1 MKFSINTT
9 DFLQAIQLV
18 ARAIGSQQALPILG
32 NILIEAEGKR
42 CTVSATDLELS
53 IITHFEARV
62 ENEGSITIPAKA
74 ILNFAQYN
82 QDPEILLE
90 TSEGTQLKCNSKHVK
105 SVIAGEAATEYPTIT
120 TIEKQTSFSLD
131 SLPLL
136 DALHMVTFASAK
148 TTLRPVLSG
157 VYVRSER
164 GKLILVATDS
174 YRLSEYK
181 LATSGGDR
189 DISCI
194 IPTKIL
200 EELKVAL
207 GSKKG
212 DRSGDSD
219 DTKKKPPQAV
229 EIALSKQQIEVQ
241 IGPTRLLSRL
251 IDGKFPDY
259 QQIIPKGGATTA
271 VFSTGE
277 LLTTVRR
284 MHYFAKEINNNLTF
298 HLAKKDVRVAT
309 PQTQVGRDEATL
321 LASVQGKDAKIAL
334 SSSYLL
340 DFLGHVGGESVEM
353 HVEDSLHPA
362 VFRIPGQENF
372 LHLIMPLRLQEE
384 T

>member
-1 MKFSINTT
+1 MKFSCTT
-9 DFLQAIQLV
+9 SDFLQAIQLV
-18 ARAIGSQQALPILG
+18 SRAIGSQQALPILG
-32 NILIEAEGKR
+32 NILMHVEGKR

-53 IITHFEARV
+53 IITHFEAKI
-62 ENEGSITIPAKA
+62 ENEGSITVPAKA

-90 TSEGTQLKCNSKHVK
+90 TSEGTQLKCTSKHAK
-105 SVIAGEAATEYPTIT
+105 AVIAGEAASEYPTIT
-120 TIEKQTSFSLD
+120 PIEKQTSFTLE

-136 DALHMVTFASAK
+136 DALHMVTFSSAK

-174 YRLSEYK
+174 YRLSEYSIQ
-181 LATSGGDR
+181 TSGGDA

-200 EELKVAL
+200 EELKIIL

-212 DRSGDSD
+212 DRLETDGEE
-219 DTKKKPPQAV
+219 KKSSKTV
-229 EIALSKQQIEVQ
+229 EVTLSKQQIEVQ
-241 IGPTRLLSRL
+241 IDSTRLLSRL

-259 QQIIPKGGATTA
+259 QQIIPKESTTNA
-271 VFSTGE
+271 VFSTKE
-277 LLTTVRR
+277 LLTAVRR
-284 MHYFAKEINNNLTF
+284 MHYFAKEINNNLTCTITTKGV
-298 HLAKKDVRVAT
+298 HIAT

-321 LASVQGKDAKIAL
+321 MAGVQGQDMKIAL

-340 DFLGHVGGESVEM
+340 DFLSHIDSESIEM
-353 HVEDSLHPA
+353 HVTDSLHPA
-362 VFRIPGQENF
+362 VFRVPGEMHF

-384 T
+384 